1 MFKGALNNLMELRIE
16 GGVGMTLVLIL
27 MMIVT
32 FGVIGILIDL
42 HINSKKARKDIDEI
56 KDVLKEI
63 KNRVGTK

>member
-1 MFKGALNNLMELRIE
+1 MLLF
-16 GGVGMTLVLIL
+16 LIL

-56 KDVLKEI
+56 KGVLKEI
-63 KNRVGTK
+63 RNKVSVK